1 MNRSHLLICAALVAA
16 GAVLVAV
23 GVGAAALI
31 PAIACMAMMAGMM
44 WMMASGRG
52 GGSQ

>member
-1 MNRSHLLICAALVAA
+1 VLVLAGVALVAA
-16 GAVLVAV
+16 

-31 PAIACMAMMAGMM
+31 PAIACVGMMAGMM
-44 WMMASGRG
+44 WMMAGGRG

>member
-1 MNRSHLLICAALVAA
+1 MRQSHVVVCAVLVVAGVALVAA
-16 GAVLVAV
+16 GL
-23 GVGAAALI
+23 GAATLI

-44 WMMASGRG
+44 WMMAGGRG

>member
-1 MNRSHLLICAALVAA
+1 VGQWDIVIC
-16 GAVLVAV
+16 AVLVVA
-23 GVGAAALI
+23 GVALLAAGLGGAALI

-44 WMMASGRG
+44 WMMVRG

>member
-1 MNRSHLLICAALVAA
+1 MKQSHMVICAVLLVGGAALVAA
-16 GAVLVAV
+16 GL
-23 GVGAAALI
+23 GAAALI

-44 WMMASGRG
+44 WMMVRG

>member
-1 MNRSHLLICAALVAA
+1 MVICAVLVAGVALVAA
-16 GAVLVAV
+16 GL
-23 GVGAAALI
+23 GAAALI

-44 WMMASGRG
+44 WMMAGG